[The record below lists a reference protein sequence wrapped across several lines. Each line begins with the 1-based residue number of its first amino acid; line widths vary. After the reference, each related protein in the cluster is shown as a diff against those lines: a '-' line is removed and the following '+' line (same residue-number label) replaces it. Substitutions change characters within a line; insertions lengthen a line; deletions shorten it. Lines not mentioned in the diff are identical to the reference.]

1 MSAVQWRSL
10 SSRLG
15 SGLDGGP
22 VGLVWRE
29 PVPAA
34 LEQPLRLWVH
44 HTLTGTS
51 FQTPSGP
58 RRGIYRQWYEVATD
72 RLALRMNI
80 VPPFGGTGWPQ
91 HFAYATDLVMLLDVV
106 DAILDLMP
114 PEPPAGIAP
123 IGPGHPLAGL
133 VHLGEGCDVRPVLST
148 LAPSRDGRPPVIQMC
163 GRHFRA
169 PQIGARATQPTLPNP
184 KPKPTPKPGP
194 PHPKKPTSAGRQ

>member
-1 MSAVQWRSL
+1 MSRGRAGPDLGVRDSDSLYNVFLRLREDGTRILPFMSAVQWRSL

-58 RRGIYRQWYEVATD
+58 RRGIYRQW
-72 RLALRMNI
+72 
-80 VPPFGGTGWPQ
+80 
-91 HFAYATDLVMLLDVV
+91 
-106 DAILDLMP
+106 
-114 PEPPAGIAP
+114 
-123 IGPGHPLAGL
+123 
-133 VHLGEGCDVRPVLST
+133 
-148 LAPSRDGRPPVIQMC
+148 
-163 GRHFRA
+163 
-169 PQIGARATQPTLPNP
+169 
-184 KPKPTPKPGP
+184 
-194 PHPKKPTSAGRQ
+194 